1 MTLIKKYTLITGAS
15 QGMGKQMAHE
25 CAMLGRNVL
34 LVSLPNEGL
43 QNIAEEITKE
53 FKVESDYFECDLTV
67 MESAEKIYHWT
78 QENKYDV
85 DFLINNAGFGGS
97 GPFEDYPN
105 EYVNRMLDLNIRA
118 TTNLTHYFIPEL
130 KKNAPSYILNSAS
143 MIANFPCPY
152 KTIYAATKV
161 YVKSFTRALREEL
174 KPYNISVSVL
184 QPGATPTNKV
194 VRNQIES
201 GGFFFKISVTNVK
214 KVAKKAINRTLKG
227 QAVIVPGFKNRLSLR
242 AIKLLPMSLVQYIVA
257 KSAKSVKSNN

>member
-1 MTLIKKYTLITGAS
+1 MKLVKKYTLITGAS
-15 QGMGKQMAHE
+15 QGMGRQMAIE
-25 CAMLGRNVL
+25 CAIRGRNIL
-34 LVSLPNEGL
+34 LVSLPNENL
-43 QNIAEEITKE
+43 KNIADHIAKE
-53 FKVESDYFECDLTV
+53 YNIETDYFECDLTLK
-67 MESAEKIYHWT
+67 ESVENIFNWT
-78 QENKYDV
+78 KNNNYAV

-97 GPFEDYPN
+97 GPFEDYSY
-105 EYVNRMLDLNIRA
+105 EYVNRMLNLNIRA

-194 VRNQIES
+194 VRNQIEA
-201 GGFFFKISVTNVK
+201 GGFFFKISVTNVEQ
-214 KVAKKAINRTLKG
+214 VAKKAINRTLKG

-242 AIKLLPMSLVQYIVA
+242 AIKLLPMSLVQNIIARAA
-257 KSAKSVKSNN
+257 KDVRGDN